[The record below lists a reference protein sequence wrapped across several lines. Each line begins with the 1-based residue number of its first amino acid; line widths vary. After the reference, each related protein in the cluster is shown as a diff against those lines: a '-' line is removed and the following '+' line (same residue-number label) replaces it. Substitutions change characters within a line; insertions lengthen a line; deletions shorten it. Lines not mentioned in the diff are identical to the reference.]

1 MKKFLLIPLILLLS
15 ACATTSGKTDAPAMT
30 AGKSLL
36 ALKEV
41 IVSTREAI
49 TVPCQ
54 QGIIPAGA
62 CHQMDDWYNQ
72 SKPVYDAAVDAEIL
86 ALRGGSAADIR
97 TAEEKQAQLAA
108 LASEIAALALK
119 YNVQGGVK

>member
-15 ACATTSGKTDAPAMT
+15 ACATTSGTDAPAMT

-41 IVSTREAI
+41 IVGTREAI

-54 QGIIPAGA
+54 QGIIPVDA
-62 CHQMDDWYNQ
+62 CRQMDDWYNQ

-119 YNVQGGVK
+119 YNVQGGGK